1 MKMIENISTIICWY
15 IEIYSVPLQPIQLVE
30 TKFKAESM
38 NIGKQIEETLRKQG
52 KSASWLASE
61 IPCERTNVYNI
72 FKRKSLDVRLLM
84 KISIILNHDFF
95 KDLSQEAFPKAK

>member
-1 MKMIENISTIICWY
+1 
-15 IEIYSVPLQPIQLVE
+15 
-30 TKFKAESM
+30 M

-52 KSASWLASE
+52 KSATWLASE

-84 KISIILNHDFF
+84 RISVILEYDFF
-95 KDLSQEAFPKAK
+95 RELSEEAFPVS

>member
-1 MKMIENISTIICWY
+1 LNFISYLCSQNDI
-15 IEIYSVPLQPIQLVE
+15 VE

-38 NIGKQIEETLRKQG
+38 NIGKHIQEILRKQG
-52 KSASWLASE
+52 KSAAWLATQ

-84 KISIILNHDFF
+84 RISVILSYDFF
-95 KDLSQEAFPKAK
+95 KELSEEAFPKTK